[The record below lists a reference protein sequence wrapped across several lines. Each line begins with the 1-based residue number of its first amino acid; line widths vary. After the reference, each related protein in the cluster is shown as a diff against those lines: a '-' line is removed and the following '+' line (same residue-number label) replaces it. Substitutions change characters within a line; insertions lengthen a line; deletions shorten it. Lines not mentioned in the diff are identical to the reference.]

1 MVFGY
6 CRISTPSQSIDRQ
19 IRNILAAQP
28 AAKIVQEVY
37 TGTTT
42 ARPNW
47 EKLRKQL
54 REGDTVVFDSVSR
67 MSRNAEEGV
76 NLYEALYAEGI
87 NLCFLKEPHI
97 NTSVYKE
104 ALTQRVDMTGNFIA
118 DEYLK
123 ATNRVLMYLARQQ
136 IRIAFEQS
144 EKEVMDLRQRTKEG
158 METARRAGRQIG
170 AVEGKSITTKKSM
183 AAKEAIKKHNKTF
196 GGTLSDPET
205 ISLCGISRNSFY
217 KYKRE
222 LQNETDNNIL

>member
-19 IRNILAAQP
+19 VRNILAAYP
-28 AAKIVQEVY
+28 TAKIVKEVY

-54 REGDTVVFDSVSR
+54 RAGDTVIFDSVSR
-67 MSRNAEEGV
+67 MSRNADEGV
-76 NLYEALYAEGI
+76 TLYETLYTEGI
-87 NLCFLKEPHI
+87 NLCFLKEPSI
-97 NTSVYKE
+97 NTAVYKE
-104 ALTQRVDMTGNFIA
+104 AMAQRVDMTGNYIA

-136 IRIAFEQS
+136 VKAAFEQS
-144 EKEVMDLRQRTKEG
+144 EKEVTDNHQRTKEG
-158 METARRAGRQIG
+158 IETARRAGKQIG
-170 AVEGKSITTKKSM
+170 AVKGKSLTTKKSM
-183 AAKEAIKKHNKTF
+183 AAKEAIKKHNKAF

-222 LQNETDNNIL
+222 LIDELNQ

>member
-19 IRNILAAQP
+19 VRNILAAYP
-28 AAKIVQEVY
+28 TAKIVKEVY
-37 TGTTT
+37 TGATT

-54 REGDTVVFDSVSR
+54 RAGDTVIFDSVSR
-67 MSRNAEEGV
+67 MSRNADEGV
-76 NLYEALYAEGI
+76 TLYETLNAEGI
-87 NLCFLKEPHI
+87 NLCFLKEPAI
-97 NTSVYKE
+97 NTAVYKE
-104 ALTQRVDMTGNFIA
+104 AMDQRVDMTGNFIA

-136 IRIAFEQS
+136 VRAAFEQS
-144 EKEVMDLRQRTKEG
+144 EKELTDNHQRTKEG
-158 METARRAGRQIG
+158 IETARREGKQIG
-170 AVEGKSITTKKSM
+170 AVKGKSLTTKKSL
-183 AAKEAIKKHNKTF
+183 AAKEAIKKHNKAF

-222 LQNETDNNIL
+222 LIDELGQ